1 MLGWL
6 FDFFFVGLMIEV
18 RRDNPAILW
27 GLMGLLFLLGV
38 CILAITFNIGGW

>member
-18 RRDNPAILW
+18 RRDNPTIFW
-27 GLMGLLFLLGV
+27 GLMLLLLVLGAS
-38 CILAITFNIGGW
+38 ILALTFYVGGW